1 MTLEEQIRQQFG
13 QYGDWNAAG
22 VDRAQELANL
32 LRQGGVDAL
41 GDLSLVDSTDVL
53 NYAGSWSGNDGNSW
67 DPGGQETIYGKRLK
81 IGDKDVG
88 FLGDYNLDGT
98 YGSKAAKLLQQGSR
112 LGWSARGD
120 GNVSY
125 EVGTD
130 PNTGKTYIRP
140 TLGSSSDKEKFT
152 KIALAAAVPLGSW
165 ALGIGAAGGA
175 GAATGGGLAGSAAP
189 SAGVYGAGLGAET
202 AAGLVAPGAA
212 GSGGAALA
220 APGAFG
226 AGGLLATGGAAA
238 GSMLPSW
245 LPKALGPAWEFV
257 KDNPK
262 LVGALAGGLL
272 GGVGAQQG
280 GEEPAP
286 YTGPMPTI
294 TRGGWQSSASG
305 YKPMQQQS
313 YGGGLLGGQS
323 KPMGGIG
330 RYMGI
335 LGG

>member
-140 TLGSSSDKEKFT
+140 TLGSSSDK
-152 KIALAAAVPLGSW
+152 
-165 ALGIGAAGGA
+165 
-175 GAATGGGLAGSAAP
+175 
-189 SAGVYGAGLGAET
+189 
-202 AAGLVAPGAA
+202 
-212 GSGGAALA
+212 
-220 APGAFG
+220 
-226 AGGLLATGGAAA
+226 
-238 GSMLPSW
+238 
-245 LPKALGPAWEFV
+245 
-257 KDNPK
+257 
-262 LVGALAGGLL
+262 
-272 GGVGAQQG
+272 
-280 GEEPAP
+280 
-286 YTGPMPTI
+286 
-294 TRGGWQSSASG
+294 
-305 YKPMQQQS
+305 
-313 YGGGLLGGQS
+313 
-323 KPMGGIG
+323 
-330 RYMGI
+330 
-335 LGG
+335 